1 MIGVGIGPVTAPPER
16 ERSWLFDSTRG
27 GQHHAPG
34 NHIHLQGRPVTGL
47 GEGASGGVRRA
58 RTGAGEIADYVFA
71 DGGGGLI
78 IADNDDLAAGYA
90 DALAYQQWMD
100 FKSTPILAID
110 DAMPAI
116 MTAFS

>member
-1 MIGVGIGPVTAPPER
+1 MLMATTYTFKGDQSPDSVKALLAVFAERGP
-16 ERSWLFDSTRG
+16 
-27 GQHHAPG
+27 
-34 NHIHLQGRPVTGL
+34 
-47 GEGASGGVRRA
+47 
-58 RTGAGEIADYVFA
+58 GAGEIAHYVFA

-110 DAMPAI
+110 DAMPVI